1 MKKPILIVYL
11 FALMVL
17 GVVTNARAQ
26 ESTTDRIVL
35 SDLTYQSSSGL
46 YYFEISLQG
55 SRRYTA
61 YNMDISFPEGINVA
75 LNGTN
80 PRVTMIKIGG
90 IYPSTFDELEETYT
104 YTHTVSASKPD
115 EGQLRIACSSS
126 VNEEFTA
133 NSGKLL
139 RVYVALDPTKIT
151 FSPKPIVKVTGINLT
166 QSDATKYVPADFSCR
181 PFTTGIPAART
192 LPINISS
199 TNKVGTLIL
208 PFNAELPE
216 GVQAYQYNSVDE
228 TKEEV
233 VLEAASSFV
242 SCKPYIVYA
251 ENGYS
256 GNISGTVDLSA
267 EYPDEDVY
275 TDGGLTGVLTTTVV
289 NTGYIMQNKGDGPQ
303 FYSAD
308 GANFSLPAGR
318 CYMTIPASEIKAFSF
333 NFDVE
338 EGTTEISS
346 LSNEEVSDVW
356 YTLQGVKLDQKPTEK
371 GVYFYGQQKVLIQ

>member
-1 MKKPILIVYL
+1 MNG
-11 FALMVL
+11 A
-17 GVVTNARAQ
+17 
-26 ESTTDRIVL
+26 
-35 SDLTYQSSSGL
+35 
-46 YYFEISLQG
+46 
-55 SRRYTA
+55 A
-61 YNMDISFPEGINVA
+61 YDV
-75 LNGTN
+75 
-80 PRVTMIKIGG
+80 RMIKAL
-90 IYPSTFDELEETYT
+90 YPSTYDDLEDEYR
-104 YTHTVSASKPD
+104 YTHTISASMPS
-115 EGQLRIACSSS
+115 EQQLRIACSSN
-126 VNEEFTA
+126 VNGEFTE
-133 NSGKLL
+133 NSGKLF
-139 RVYVALDPTKIT
+139 RVFVTLDDSKFT
-151 FSPKPIVKVTGINLT
+151 FSPKPIVKV
-166 QSDATKYVPADFSCR
+166 SDIALVVKEGAQKYEPADFSCR

-208 PFNAELPE
+208 PFDAELPT

-289 NTGYIMQNKGDGPQ
+289 NTGYIMQNKGAGPQ
-303 FYSAD
+303 FYNAN

-318 CYMTIPASEIKAFSF
+318 CYLTIPASEVKAFSF